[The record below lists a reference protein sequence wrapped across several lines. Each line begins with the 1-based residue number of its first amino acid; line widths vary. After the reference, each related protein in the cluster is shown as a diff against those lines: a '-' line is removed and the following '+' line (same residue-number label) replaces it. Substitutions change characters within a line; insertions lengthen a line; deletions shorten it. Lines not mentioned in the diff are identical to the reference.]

1 MSYWMVAGAVLSAY
15 GSMQAGKARR
25 AEARAQQA
33 QLEEQKKDAQV
44 TAMQEHNIRLA
55 NLQSFMAV
63 NESIAG
69 VMGRDIGSDRSLKA
83 IREKAFREADTA
95 ESRARLQ
102 FVSEQ
107 SQRSMSIGI
116 ANMQARNAKRAGRYK
131 AMSSLLTAGHQ
142 YSQIK

>member
-1 MSYWMVAGAVLSAY
+1 MSWWLVASAVVSAY
-15 GSMQAGKARR
+15 GSMQAGKAR
-25 AEARAQQA
+25 AAVARAQAA
-33 QLEEQKKDAQV
+33 QLEEQKKDAEV

-83 IREKAFREADTA
+83 IREKACREADTA

-131 AMSSLLTAGHQ
+131 AMSSLLTAGYQ
-142 YSQIK
+142 YSQIE